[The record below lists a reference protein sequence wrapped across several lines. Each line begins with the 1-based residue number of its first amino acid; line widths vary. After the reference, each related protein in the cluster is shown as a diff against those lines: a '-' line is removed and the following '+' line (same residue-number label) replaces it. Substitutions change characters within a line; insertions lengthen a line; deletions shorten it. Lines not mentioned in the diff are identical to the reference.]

1 MGCFRAAQMHLAARV
16 FENPGL
22 EVGIESK
29 RQHGSLKK
37 KQW

>member
-1 MGCFRAAQMHLAARV
+1 MGCFRAAQVHLAARV
-16 FENPGL
+16 YETPSL
-22 EVGIESK
+22 EVDIESK